1 MECKPHNITLKR
13 TVAKLKQGS
22 SRDLWIMDYALWLST
37 KLPLASWLTD
47 LWFDKYEKINA
58 YLRTLQR
65 NMGKNKTDF
74 IVSIGVLKKK
84 REENQIDNICTF
96 LLILSGPKS
105 LPVA

>member
-22 SRDLWIMDYALWLST
+22 SRYLWIMDYALWLST

-65 NMGKNKTDF
+65 NMGKTTDF

-84 REENQIDNICTF
+84 REENQINNICTF

>member
-1 MECKPHNITLKR
+1 MK
-13 TVAKLKQGS
+13 
-22 SRDLWIMDYALWLST
+22 
-37 KLPLASWLTD
+37 
-47 LWFDKYEKINA
+47 KINA
-58 YLRTLQR
+58 YLRTLQS

-105 LPVA
+105 LPIA